1 MGTTNTLDCELNVNT
16 ATYASPTWV
25 TANNVKDVSIPD
37 TRAEGDSSVRGFE
50 MSSVT
55 PGQKTVQIT
64 YDMKHDPADAAQA
77 AMKTAYNNRAVL
89 GILCTDG
96 PHATTGTKGFRV
108 DVYVTG
114 FTQNEGLADGAKTV
128 SVVLSGTT
136 DSGHQVEEYTAA

>member
-16 ATYASPTWV
+16 GTYASPTWA
-25 TANNVKDVSIPD
+25 TANNVKDVTIPD

-55 PGQKTVQIT
+55 PGQKTVQINF
-64 YDMKHDPADAAQA
+64 DMKHDPADTAQA
-77 AMKTAYNNRAVL
+77 ALKTAYDARSVV

-108 DVYVTG
+108 DVYVTS
-114 FTQNEGLADGAKTV
+114 FTQNEPLAGGAKTV

-136 DSGHQVEEYTAA
+136 DAGHQVEAYTAS

>member
-1 MGTTNTLDCELNVNT
+1 MSTTNTLDCELNVNS

-25 TANNVKDVSIPD
+25 TANNVKDVNISD
-37 TRAEGDSSVRGFE
+37 SRAEGDSSVRGFE

-55 PGQKTVQIT
+55 PGQRTVQIT
-64 YDMKHDPADAAQA
+64 FDMKHDPSDTAQA
-77 AMKTAYNNRAVL
+77 ALKTAFKNRTVVGL
-89 GILCTDG
+89 LCTDG

-136 DSGHQVEEYTAA
+136 DGGHEVEDYTAA